1 MNQNELI
8 EQQVIRDR
16 VLFGPDVTI
25 GLALL
30 VIVLGAGLVVHA
42 YSESIEVLFA
52 VPELW
57 ALPLLLVLALGTR
70 FGSQKLCR
78 VEIGEKELVGRRFSS
93 KRAYVRWSDMMG
105 VVITENHIEFSTPFS
120 HAEITRAFGKF
131 DEIADFVRRQ
141 CVLKGIKCRDEPEQC
156 R

>member
-1 MNQNELI
+1 MT

-16 VLFGPDVTI
+16 VLFGPGVTI
-25 GLALL
+25 VLPLLAIA
-30 VIVLGAGLVVHA
+30 VGVGLVVHA
-42 YSESIEVLFA
+42 YQESVEVLFA

-57 ALPLLLVLALGTR
+57 VLPLLLVLALGTR

-93 KRAYVRWSDMMG
+93 KRAYVRWSDMTG
-105 VVITENHIEFSTPFS
+105 VVITENRIEFSTPFS
-120 HAEITRAFGKF
+120 YVEITRAFGRF

-141 CVLKGIKCRDEPEQC
+141 CVLKGIKCRDEPEQ
-156 R
+156 RR